1 MSQQPTNEQL
11 RVLDFFLKT
20 ITLSKT
26 PEHLKKGILEL
37 KNQIQ
42 QPLEKYREQ
51 DLILILL
58 NGGIEKKPDINDP
71 NKGYELP
78 RFPIRSEEKG
88 SDEDFKNKLN
98 KISEQKS
105 NYREQA
111 LILSKEKA
119 DIKVP
124 RIMTNEDFET
134 FAFEIDALELEM
146 IRDLLVKQPK
156 E

>member
-11 RVLDFFLKT
+11 RLLDFFLKS

-26 PEHLKKGILEL
+26 PEHLKKGILEV

-42 QPLEKYREQ
+42 SPLDKYREQ

-58 NGGIEKKPDINDP
+58 NGGVETKPDINNP

-88 SDEDFKNKLN
+88 SDDEFKSKLN
-98 KISEQKS
+98 KIAEQKAK
-105 NYREQA
+105 YREQS

-124 RIMTNEDFET
+124 RIMTNEEFDA
-134 FAFEIDALELEM
+134 FAFEIDALELEI
-146 IRDLLVKQPK
+146 IRNLIVKQLK